1 MTDPKP
7 RPGRGR
13 PRTITR
19 ERVADAGIAL
29 GLTQLTVIGLAT
41 ALGVTQMA
49 LYKRFGG
56 LEELRSLVAEEAFLR
71 WPLPD
76 PEKDADLGVYLH
88 RFSLSLWHLVQQNP
102 GIGPYLLRR
111 HWITDAMM
119 QHTLDHQARVARH
132 FGLTTGQSN
141 RLVFAIAYHCCAV
154 ADASL
159 SEAPEGDEID
169 PYHAFGLN
177 ALIAGA
183 MDLIGQEDG

>member
-76 PEKDADLGVYLH
+76 PEKDADLRVYLH

-102 GIGPYLLRR
+102 ESGP
-111 HWITDAMM
+111 T
-119 QHTLDHQARVARH
+119 
-132 FGLTTGQSN
+132 
-141 RLVFAIAYHCCAV
+141 CCA
-154 ADASL
+154 DTGS
-159 SEAPEGDEID
+159 P
-169 PYHAFGLN
+169 
-177 ALIAGA
+177 
-183 MDLIGQEDG
+183 MR